1 MNLGDQP
8 REANADAARKESMR
22 TRSIHGLVALCL
34 ILACDKSEPGATGQ
48 PGSDPSSAAE
58 SAPPDATAAASGT
71 SPAGTSSAGVEEAGS
86 LELQELTFTSEVK
99 NKEPVDTLLAAE
111 PGKRVWVHLR
121 LRNRDDAPRKIGLE
135 FRVNGDKRT
144 TLDLKVEKSWSYRTW
159 AYNTLLEGDK
169 QGTVSLEV
177 RDDTGVVLAD
187 RSVPIATKARTKAYV
202 KKAP

>member
-1 MNLGDQP
+1 MDVGTSP
-8 REANADAARKESMR
+8 MKRTAGTARKERMR
-22 TRSIHGLVALCL
+22 TRSIHGLVALFL
-34 ILACDKSEPGATGQ
+34 LLACDKSETGATGQ

-58 SAPPDATAAASGT
+58 SAPPEAAASVT
-71 SPAGTSSAGVEEAGS
+71 SPAGTSSAGVEEAAGP

-99 NKEPVDTLLAAE
+99 NKEPVDTLVAAE

-177 RDDTGVVLAD
+177 RDDTGAVLAD
-187 RSVPIATKARTKAYV
+187 TSMPIATKARTKAYV